1 MSGSL
6 TFYNKSA
13 ASLGMRIGG
22 VDIYK
27 TTGNNVQTV
36 RIPGR
41 IGEVV
46 PVSVETLI
54 NNEIREYKA
63 ALYMRASSVADVE
76 AKFAEIRHW
85 LLDHEGYQT
94 LTDSYEPSFYR
105 RAYFSGDFVP
115 MRKGAG
121 QNFEIPLRF
130 SCDPRRYIANVADTV
145 MNSGAAGS
153 MTAAITPPQ
162 PTGLGQYITVPAKP
176 MIKIEGGYA
185 NDPFTLTITDS
196 QYAEDYGHIS
206 VAEDVGTFYFDVETL
221 NATSGPG
228 YGSDLNAWITDVSG
242 DLSIGVLGGFV
253 KRTNV
258 DAKITITPRWW
269 VR

>member
-6 TFYNKSA
+6 TFYNKTA

-27 TTGNNVQTV
+27 TTGNNIQTV
-36 RIPGR
+36 NVPGR

-54 NNEIREYKA
+54 GNEIREYNA
-63 ALYMRASSVADVE
+63 ALYMRVSSIAAVE
-76 AKFAEIRHW
+76 DRFAEIRHW

-94 LTDSYEPSFYR
+94 LSDSYEPSFYR

-130 SCDPRRYIANVADTV
+130 SCDPRRFIANVSDVIMKYGADGT
-145 MNSGAAGS
+145 
-153 MTAAITPPQ
+153 MTAEIPLPL
-162 PTGLGQYITVPAKP
+162 PLGIGRFITVPAKP
-176 MIKIEGGYA
+176 MIKIEGEYA
-185 NDPFTLTITDS
+185 NDPFTLTFTDS
-196 QYAEDYGHIS
+196 QYSEDYGHIT
-206 VAEDVGTFYFDVETL
+206 VAEDAGTFYFDCETL

-228 YGSDLNAWITDVSG
+228 YGSNLNAWITDVSG
-242 DLSIGVLGGFV
+242 DLSVGVLGGYV
-253 KRTNV
+253 KRTNK